1 MPAMRQAGAFLIPV
15 PALWRFC
22 RLTSICISV
31 RARKLCLM
39 GASGKEA
46 RMDKQS
52 PFITGLL
59 IVFAV
64 IGFLAAFTVLGMLF
78 MHDGMMGSF
87 GQMMAACQSMMAA
100 HR

>member
-1 MPAMRQAGAFLIPV
+1 MRQAGAFLIPGV
-15 PALWRFC
+15 GDLAFLPADKFLH
-22 RLTSICISV
+22 I
-31 RARKLCLM
+31 RASPRLCLT

-52 PFITGLL
+52 PFITGVL

-64 IGFLAAFTVLGMLF
+64 IGFLAALAVIGMLF
-78 MHDGMMGSF
+78 MHDGMIGSF

-100 HR
+100 YR